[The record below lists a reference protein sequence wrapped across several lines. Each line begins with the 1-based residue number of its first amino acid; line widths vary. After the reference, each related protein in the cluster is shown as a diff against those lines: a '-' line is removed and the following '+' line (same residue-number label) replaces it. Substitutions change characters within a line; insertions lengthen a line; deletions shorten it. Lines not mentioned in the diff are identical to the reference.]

1 MEQTKQGLI
10 ENVAI
15 DWVCPLNH
23 NPATPYEIGEVKK
36 LVRFTLNVLSVFNS
50 IVGLDVIKNIGDYLD
65 LEIEAE
71 YPCSDGSTTSTVSV
85 DKLLRAQRD
94 SDLEQIRRR
103 FGI

>member
-1 MEQTKQGLI
+1 MEQTKRGLI
-10 ENVAI
+10 EKVAI

-23 NPATPYEIGEVKK
+23 NPTTPYEIGEVQK

-65 LEIEAE
+65 LEIEAD
-71 YPCSDGSTTSTVSV
+71 YPCSDGSISSTVNV

-94 SDLEQIRRR
+94 YDLEQIRMRLEV
-103 FGI
+103 